1 MVSKEADASLAALEA
16 KFRGIGL
23 NDKLV
28 AEAIK
33 SKAVRASL
41 ETTIDTAPPF
51 DDPTAAALLY
61 TLASYTQKGT
71 YDTRPNVAKAIVD
84 GRLKTTKQVD
94 GSKPAAKPN
103 IVLTAA
109 AVEYMKAHNSEATW
123 VEYEFENVSGVGVT
137 VTEGELQDAI
147 STYIKTH
154 RDRIVEE
161 RYKAL
166 PPTLKDLAANPRL
179 KWADAK
185 LRADIVNKEFE
196 QLLGPKDDRDTQPV
210 KKVSHYITL
219 RNDIVG
225 QSQTQDSR
233 DKSRNADGRHSTR
246 HPLDHVHRRLARP
259 SP

>member
-1 MVSKEADASLAALEA
+1 MVSKEADVPLAALEA

-28 AEAIK
+28 AEAVK

-41 ETTIDTAPPF
+41 EMTIDNAPPV

-84 GRLKTTKQVD
+84 GRLRTTKQVD
-94 GSKPAAKPN
+94 GWKPAPKPN
-103 IVLTAA
+103 IVLMAA
-109 AVEYMKAHNSEATW
+109 AVEYMKAHTSEATW

-147 STYIKTH
+147 SRYVEIH
-154 RDRIVEE
+154 RDRIVDE

-166 PPTLKDLAANPRL
+166 PPTLKDLAANPEL
-179 KWADAK
+179 KWADPK
-185 LRADIVNKEFE
+185 LRADLVNKKFE
-196 QLLGPKDDRDTQPV
+196 QLLGPKDERDIQPV
-210 KKVSHYITL
+210 KKVSH
-219 RNDIVG
+219 
-225 QSQTQDSR
+225 
-233 DKSRNADGRHSTR
+233 
-246 HPLDHVHRRLARP
+246 
-259 SP
+259 